1 MMRHTSEPN
10 GGVND
15 YFLFC
20 HRFLRWCEKTFVV
33 KMLWAAS
40 ATIDEA
46 DRPEPL
52 LIDLEQG

>member
-1 MMRHTSEPN
+1 
-10 GGVND
+10 
-15 YFLFC
+15 
-20 HRFLRWCEKTFVV
+20 
-33 KMLWAAS
+33 MLWAAS